1 MNQPLVNADT
11 HGVVIDTNVVL
22 DLLVFNEPRVQ
33 PLRAALAQERLR
45 WLACAR
51 MGDELAEVLR
61 RGLAAQRG
69 ADAAQV
75 LSDWQGRVALKP
87 APAPGWRL
95 RCSDADD
102 QVFID
107 LALEQRA
114 RSLLS
119 RDRAVLKLARRA
131 QALGLAILTPEAWAA
146 QT

>member
-1 MNQPLVNADT
+1 MNLPPVNAAIP
-11 HGVVIDTNVVL
+11 GVVIDTNVAL

-33 PLRAALAQERLR
+33 PLRAALADAHLC

-69 ADAAQV
+69 VDATAV
-75 LSDWQGRVALKP
+75 SAHWHACVTLKA
-87 APAPGWRL
+87 APTVGWRL
-95 RCSDADD
+95 RCTDDDD

-114 RSLLS
+114 RWLLS

-131 QALGLAILTPEAWAA
+131 KALGLAIVTPETWAEQA
-146 QT
+146 